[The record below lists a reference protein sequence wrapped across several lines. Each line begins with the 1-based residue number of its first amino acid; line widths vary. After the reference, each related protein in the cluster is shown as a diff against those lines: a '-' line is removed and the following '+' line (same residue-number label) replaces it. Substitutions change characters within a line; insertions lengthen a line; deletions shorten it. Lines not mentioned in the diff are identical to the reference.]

1 MNKDY
6 MLAAIRQRIKDLE
19 QIYYTACNNKT
30 LSGKQLSKSGA
41 AVLRS
46 HTKRDICILTLIE
59 ELLVTSTL
67 VNIVNDDAIA
77 GFDKLMKE

>member
-6 MLAAIRQRIKDLE
+6 MLAAIRQRLKDLKK
-19 QIYYTACNNKT
+19 QYYAACQDKT
-30 LSGKQLSKSGA
+30 IAGRQVSKSGA

-46 HTKRDICILTLIE
+46 RTKRDICILTLVE
-59 ELLVTSTL
+59 ELLVTSEA
-67 VNIVNDDAIA
+67 VNIFNEDAIA